1 MLLFG
6 GQIWSVPIVKKGRGS
21 MLKGKVAVVTGGTR
35 GIGFEIVRKYLA
47 NGARVVLFGSRQES
61 VDKALARLKEENDSW
76 EAGGKFPTLTDA
88 KEVEKAILEVKDTY
102 GRIDILVN
110 NAGISQDTPLYD
122 YTPEEFDKVIDL
134 NVKAI
139 FYAILPTAK
148 LMKEQGGGCIIN
160 TSSMVSIS
168 GQPAGVGYP
177 TSKFAVNGM
186 TISLARELGKDHI
199 RVNAVAPGVTKTDM
213 VAALPEQVIQAISAK
228 IPYGRAGE
236 PEEVAN
242 AFLYLASDMASY
254 VTGEILSVDGASRV

>member
-1 MLLFG
+1 MMLE
-6 GQIWSVPIVKKGRGS
+6 
-21 MLKGKVAVVTGGTR
+21 GKVAVVTGGTR

-47 NGARVVLFGSRQES
+47 NGAKVVLFGSRQET
-61 VDKALARLKEENDSW
+61 VDKALSKLAEENAAW
-76 EAGGKFPTLTDA
+76 EVDGMCPKLTDA
-88 KEVEKAILEVKDTY
+88 AEVEKAITAVKEKF

-110 NAGISQDTPLYD
+110 NAGISQSTPLYN
-122 YTPEEFDKVIDL
+122 YTAEEFDKCIDL
-134 NVKAI
+134 NVRAL
-139 FYAILPTAK
+139 FYAILPAAK
-148 LMKEQGGGCIIN
+148 IMKEQGGGCILN

-186 TISLARELGKDHI
+186 TISLARELAKDNI

-213 VAALPEQVIQAISAK
+213 VASLPPEMVARISAQ
-228 IPYGRAGE
+228 IPLGRPGE

-242 AFLYLASDMASY
+242 AFLYLASDLASY